1 MTPPGP
7 GAIASLR
14 GCFAGR
20 LLTSPEE
27 MAPFLTDWRRRW
39 HGRAQAVAMPDTARD
54 VAAILGWCHAN
65 RVPVVPQGGNTG
77 LAGGSVP
84 DGTGRAVVV
93 SLGRLNRI
101 RGIDA
106 ANNSLVAEA
115 GCLLHDV
122 QLAAERAGRL
132 FPLSLAAE
140 ASCTIGGNLAT
151 NAGGVHV
158 LRYGT
163 ARALCLGLE
172 VATPSGEIWDG
183 LRALR
188 KNTAGL
194 DLRDL
199 FIGAEGTLGIITAAV
214 LQLYPRPQAR
224 EVGYVAVPSPAAAL
238 DLLGLAQD
246 RAGAGLTAFELM
258 SEACLAAVLAQAA
271 GARRPFAAA
280 HPWYVLIEVSA
291 WGDPPHAH
299 VLPALLERAVERG
312 FALDAV
318 LAASEAQAARLWA
331 LREGISD
338 AQAADGA
345 GLKHDVALP
354 LSAVP
359 EFIAAADAAVA
370 RLCPGLRPGVFGHLG
385 DGNVHYNVLQ
395 AAGPRGPAETARF
408 LAQEAAVAQCV
419 HDLVL
424 ARGGTVS
431 AEHGLG
437 VLRAAEA
444 LRLLPEVEVR
454 MMRAVRR
461 ALDPNG
467 IMNPGKGV

>member
-1 MTPPGP
+1 
-7 GAIASLR
+7 
-14 GCFAGR
+14 
-20 LLTSPEE
+20 
-27 MAPFLTDWRRRW
+27 MAPFLTDWRKRW
-39 HGRAQAVAMPDTARD
+39 QGRAWAVVLPDTARD
-54 VAAILGWCHAN
+54 VAAVLGFCHAN
-65 RVPVVPQGGNTG
+65 RLPVVPQGGNTG
-77 LAGGSVP
+77 LSGGAVP
-84 DGTGRAVVV
+84 DGSGRAVVV
-93 SLGRLNRI
+93 SLARLNRI
-101 RGIDA
+101 REIDA
-106 ANNSLVAEA
+106 GNNSLVAEA
-115 GCLLHDV
+115 GCILRDV
-122 QLAAERAGRL
+122 QLAAEQAGRL

-140 ASCTIGGNLAT
+140 GSCTIGGNLST

-172 VATPSGEIWDG
+172 VATPSGELWDG
-183 LRALR
+183 MRALR

-214 LQLYPRPQAR
+214 LQLHPRPQSR
-224 EVGYVAVPSPAAAL
+224 EVAFVAVASPAAAL
-238 DLLGLAQD
+238 RLLAVAQH

-258 SEACLAAVLAQAA
+258 SEACLAAVLAHARAA
-271 GARRPFAAA
+271 SRPFGAA
-280 HPWYVLIEVSA
+280 HPWYVLMEISA
-291 WGDPPHAH
+291 WQGSPGMQSA
-299 VLPALLERAVERG
+299 PAILEGALEDG
-312 FALDAV
+312 FVQDAV

-331 LREGISD
+331 LREAISD

-354 LSAVP
+354 VSAVP
-359 EFIAAADAAVA
+359 EFIEAADAAVA
-370 RLCPGLRPGVFGHLG
+370 RRFPGLRPGVFGHLG

-395 AAGPRGPAETARF
+395 GAGPRGPAETARF
-408 LAQEAAVAQCV
+408 LALEEPVAQCV

-424 ARGGTVS
+424 ARGGTIS

-444 LRLLPEVEVR
+444 LRMLPGVEVR

-461 ALDPNG
+461 ALDPEW
-467 IMNPGKGV
+467 IMNPGKGI